1 MTQPFDARPNGPP
14 KPPYLIAVDSG
25 LTVTKAV
32 VFDAAGRSL
41 SVASA
46 EVPQLMPQPHHVERD
61 MSALWRAAARSI
73 GEAVAQA
80 AIDEAEIAAISV
92 TGHGDGVYLIDHD
105 RAPLGPAVL
114 SLDSRAGGIVLD
126 WEQRRVNAEAL
137 AVTGQ
142 TPMIAAP
149 AAILAWIQRHEPERF
164 ARIGWALSC
173 KDWLRLCLTG
183 EVATDPTEASTS
195 FTAVETQGYSRDA
208 LRLFGLEALEGR
220 LPDILPSTATA
231 GKVTPEAAD
240 ASGLPA
246 GLPVVVGLHDVTAAA
261 VGLGMIEL
269 GDLAMVAGT
278 YSINET
284 ILDAPLRDRDYF
296 CRNAVEPGR
305 WMAMAISPASSA
317 NIDWFLKVFC
327 AAELAEAETVG
338 DSIFDRLEPEI
349 AAAFAE
355 DEAAEDG
362 AVVYHPF
369 LFGSPHGPAAS
380 GAFLGLRGWHGRGTV
395 MRAILEGIVFNHRT
409 HVDALRRR
417 VPLRRARLAGGSA
430 RSGRMV
436 QLFADTL
443 GMPVETVDAEEVS
456 ALGAALC
463 AGVACGLYDDLASAV
478 AASVTVKRGWQ
489 PDAGA
494 TAALEARFAHYR
506 ATIEA
511 MTPIWNRLAGQED

>member
-1 MTQPFDARPNGPP
+1 MTPSPEGSPKLPF
-14 KPPYLIAVDSG
+14 LIAVDSG

-32 VFDAAGRSL
+32 VLDAVGRSL
-41 SVASA
+41 SVAST
-46 EVPQLMPQPHHVERD
+46 EVAQLMPRPHHVERD
-61 MSALWRAAARSI
+61 MAELWRATARAI
-73 GEAVAQA
+73 KTALAQA
-80 AIDEAEIAAISV
+80 AIDPAAIAAISV
-92 TGHGDGVYLIDHD
+92 TGHGDGVYLVDHD
-105 RAPLGPAVL
+105 HAPLGPAVL
-114 SLDSRAGGIVLD
+114 SLDSRAGAIITD
-126 WEQRRVNAEAL
+126 WEQRGLNAAAL

-149 AAILAWIQRHEPERF
+149 AAILAWMQRQEPERF
-164 ARIGWALSC
+164 ARIGWVLSC

-183 EVATDPTEASTS
+183 KIATDPTEASTS
-195 FTAVETQGYSRDA
+195 FTAVDTQGYSRDA
-208 LRLFGLEALEGR
+208 LGLFGLEALAGR
-220 LPDILPSTATA
+220 LPDIIASTATA
-231 GKVTPEAAD
+231 GSVTPEAAE
-240 ASGLPA
+240 ASGLAA

-261 VGLGMIEL
+261 VGLGMIDV

-284 ILDAPLRDRDYF
+284 ILDAPLRDRDFF
-296 CRNAVEPGR
+296 CRNAVDQGR

-327 AAELAEAETVG
+327 AAERAEAEVAG
-338 DSIFDRLEPEI
+338 ESIFERLEPEI

-355 DEAAEDG
+355 DE

-430 RSGRMV
+430 RSGRV
-436 QLFADTL
+436 AQLFADTL

-463 AGVACGLYDDLASAV
+463 AGVACGLYPDLASAV
-478 AASVTVKRGWQ
+478 AANITVKQGWQ
-489 PDAGA
+489 PDGGT
-494 TAALEARFAHYR
+494 TAALDARFARYR
-506 ATIEA
+506 ETIEA